1 MFICQ
6 DRLFVQQFA
15 QKRQSLTCDVSVQ
28 QNLLPFSLNHYSL
41 EIGPSDQN
49 YIESPLPPQKHMF
62 VSSTH
67 SQNKNRPKSQNMSPN
82 FGYVVQKC

>member
-6 DRLFVQQFA
+6 DRFFVQQFA

-41 EIGPSDQN
+41 EIGPSDRN
-49 YIESPLPPQKHMF
+49 YIKSSLPPQK
-62 VSSTH
+62 TH
-67 SQNKNRPKSQNMSPN
+67 VCFIQIEMKSLIFLKSLA
-82 FGYVVQKC
+82 C